1 MDLQKIIYSAITS
14 STGCTSFTGLR
25 VYHKHLPNDFKI
37 NNITTVFIINK
48 SLSEG
53 SFDDSNEIE
62 VYNVSIKLNYINS
75 AILYD
80 YQEEIKKA
88 IFAINN
94 EKIKYIEYNNSD
106 LIWNPNFDFFNLN
119 TDFTIQYEN

>member
-14 STGCTSFTGLR
+14 STGCTQYTGTR
-25 VYHKHLPNDFKI
+25 VYHKHLPTDFKI

-62 VYNVSIKLNYINS
+62 YLNVDIKLNYTNS
-75 AILYD
+75 SILYD

-88 IFAINN
+88 IFAITDS
-94 EKIKYIEYNNSD
+94 KIKYIEYNNSD
-106 LIWNPNFDFFNLN
+106 LIWNPNYDFYNLN
-119 TDFTIQYEN
+119 TGFTIQYEK